1 MVKNNTNEIVN
12 KDNKFENASNW
23 LQLGVDIESR
33 RIHVNLHVDETMM
46 SIVLRGLIKMSDI
59 SNDPIELHLSSY
71 GGDVYDGL
79 AIYDAI
85 MACPC
90 DVVIR
95 ATGKIM
101 SAGLLIFLAGDYRVA
116 SEHTTFM
123 AHAVSSGIEGKV
135 RDVEIDVKEMKRLNG
150 IMMNILS
157 QRTKKP
163 IKFWEKV
170 TMSHD
175 KYFDLTEAKELGII
189 TNINSLKPKVV
200 KKTKKKGK
208 R

>member
-1 MVKNNTNEIVN
+1 MIKNDTNDIVT
-12 KDNKFENASNW
+12 KETRFESAQAW
-23 LQLGVDIESR
+23 LNLGIDIEAR
-33 RIHVNLHVDETMM
+33 RIHVNLHVDEAMM

-71 GGDVYDGL
+71 GGDIYDGL

-85 MACPC
+85 MSCPC

-135 RDVEIDVKEMKRLNG
+135 RDVEIGVNEMKRLNKL
-150 IMMNILS
+150 MMNILS
-157 QRTKKP
+157 QRTKRP
-163 IKFWEKV
+163 VAFWEKISL
-170 TMSHD
+170 SHD
-175 KYFDLTEAKELGII
+175 KYFDLTEAKEVGII
-189 TNINSLKPKVV
+189 TNINTV
-200 KKTKKKGK
+200 KKNLKKRGK
-208 R
+208 K